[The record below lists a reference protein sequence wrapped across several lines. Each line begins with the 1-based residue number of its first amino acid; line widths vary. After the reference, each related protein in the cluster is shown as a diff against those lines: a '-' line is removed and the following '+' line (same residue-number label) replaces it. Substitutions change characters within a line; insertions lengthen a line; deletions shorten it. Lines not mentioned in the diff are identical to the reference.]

1 MKLFTIGDSISQ
13 GFMSMAAARTELSYS
28 TLIAKCM
35 GLVPGTDDYS
45 IPMWGAGGL
54 PFNIENLMRSLQ
66 RKYGNDIRGPIEWLA
81 AVSSVH
87 GFLDDIEDYYERG
100 QGNIALPQAGR
111 RHFYPNVSV
120 AGFTVA
126 DAWIVTPRLCVDRIA
141 MDQQKNGGDGLFFS
155 LPNSRF
161 ERTAHAV
168 LNPSR
173 DPRFDDFSQLRWLEH
188 HHVEGEGVE
197 NLILWLGANN
207 ALGTIVRMDM
217 KSTADAGKSPL
228 DMGLDERNMFNL
240 WTTEHFEAEY
250 EELMER
256 VHDILSKGKR
266 DCKVFVGTVP
276 AVTIAPLAR
285 GVGNSRLADDPFNVV
300 KGKATYF
307 DRYTYFLFDHDYAR
321 RSGNSLTFEQA
332 HEIDSTIA
340 EYNKIIKR
348 IVAAYNKKGKD
359 TEGAKVEYYIVDICD
374 QLLRLAFKRNHGKPT
389 YDLPQEL
396 IDLNKHLGR
405 TVDTVY
411 YTVDRMGRM
420 SAGGVFSL
428 DGVHPTAIGHGLIAQ
443 EFLAAF
449 KKAKVPM
456 VRELDW
462 NGIAASDSLYTNPI
476 SMMDELYDNT
486 RLAEMLL
493 DLLRLP

>member
-28 TLIAKCM
+28 TLLARCM
-35 GLVPGTDDYS
+35 GLVPGTDEYS

-66 RKYGNDIRGPIEWLA
+66 RQYGADIRGPIEWLA
-81 AVSSVH
+81 AVTSVN
-87 GFLDDIEDYYERG
+87 GFLDNIEDHYERG

-111 RHFYPNVSV
+111 RQFYPNVSV

-126 DAWIVTPRLCVDRIA
+126 DAWKVTPRLCLDRIA
-141 MDQQKNGGDGLFFS
+141 MDQEKNGGDGLFFS
-155 LPNSRF
+155 LPNCRF

-173 DPRFDDFSQLRWLEH
+173 DPQYDDFSQLRWLEH
-188 HHVEGEGVE
+188 HHVDGEGVE

-207 ALGTIVRMDM
+207 ALGTIVRMDVM
-217 KSTADAGKSPL
+217 STEEAEDPPL
-228 DMGLDERNMFNL
+228 EMDLDQRNRFNL

-250 EELMER
+250 EELMEK
-256 VHDILSKGKR
+256 VHDTLTRGKC
-266 DCKVFVGTVP
+266 DCKVFIGTVP

-285 GVGNSRLADDPFNVV
+285 GVGNSREEDDPFKVL
-300 KGKATYF
+300 KRATYF

-332 HEIDSTIA
+332 YQIDSTIA
-340 EYNKIIKR
+340 EYNKTIKR
-348 IVAAYNKKGKD
+348 IVTAYNRKSRD
-359 TEGAKVEYYIVDICD
+359 TEGPKVEYFLVDICD

-389 YDLPQEL
+389 YELPQEI
-396 IDLNKHLGR
+396 IDLNMRLGR

-428 DGVHPTAIGHGLIAQ
+428 DGVHPTALGHGLIAL
-443 EFLAAF
+443 EFLKAF
-449 KKAKVPM
+449 EKAKVPM
-456 VRELDW
+456 VRGLDW

-476 SMMDELYDNT
+476 SLMPELYDNT
-486 RLAEMLL
+486 RLAELLL